1 MPGRPTPIWGA
12 ALLKATKTAMP
23 GMTHRQLLR
32 LLWAINRIVRVPGPT
47 WVAAAVSAAR
57 SHAGRWQPAE
67 EQMAAIALQ
76 LLRTRLTAV
85 QARRQ
90 AARAGVVL
98 AGGSG
103 VTSRGRTQAVLQ
115 GGSRGIAGSLSRR
128 GSSQGTTSGQQQRR
142 HHRRRRKQ
150 QTVVEV
156 SASVQR
162 PGAGAG
168 AGKELIEGQAGQPSQ
183 SAGAAV
189 AGADH
194 VAPSLQGGSQQ
205 AEEPVV
211 AMSTSGSSSLGSAVV
226 PDLGQAEAVV
236 ESALTA
242 ADRALLHRLEAAAG
256 SSGSSRG
263 VAGSKASRVAS
274 VAQANQV

>member
-1 MPGRPTPIWGA
+1 
-12 ALLKATKTAMP
+12 
-23 GMTHRQLLR
+23 
-32 LLWAINRIVRVPGPT
+32 
-47 WVAAAVSAAR
+47 
-57 SHAGRWQPAE
+57 
-67 EQMAAIALQ
+67 MAAIALQ

-90 AARAGVVL
+90 AARAGFAL
-98 AGGSG
+98 GTTGGGSRTQG
-103 VTSRGRTQAVLQ
+103 VVPSRGRTQAVLQ
-115 GGSRGIAGSLSRR
+115 SGSRGVAGSLSRR
-128 GSSQGTTSGQQQRR
+128 GSVQGATSGQQQRR

-156 SASVQR
+156 SARVQQS
-162 PGAGAG
+162 GAG